1 MPRRSR
7 TYGREPSL
15 LARADPGVLAHRAA
29 GVWRPQAHM
38 ALMGDQVVQQ
48 RQWVSPQAFAEG
60 LALPGPASKQLAMV
74 LGWRCRGALGG
85 G

>member
-1 MPRRSR
+1 
-7 TYGREPSL
+7 
-15 LARADPGVLAHRAA
+15 
-29 GVWRPQAHM
+29 M

>member
-1 MPRRSR
+1 MAVNR
-7 TYGREPSL
+7 PSWPELIQVFLCIEL
-15 LARADPGVLAHRAA
+15 LGF
-29 GVWRPQAHM
+29 GGPQAHM

-60 LALPGPASKQLAMV
+60 LALCETLPGPASSQLAMV